1 MNSNVTARRGG
12 IRNAAFAV
20 VAAATLIASL
30 LAPAP
35 AARADDPLPTGLT
48 QETAAGSCWEIKQ
61 KTPAAASGIY
71 WIVTPQLVA
80 PEQFYCD
87 QETDGGGWVLIGRG
101 REGWKE
107 GYNGLRSP
115 ADVRNAPVGTPAF
128 APAQLPSKTVDA
140 LLGGGRVDALADGIR
155 VRRATNQA
163 GTTWQEARLG
173 IQARDRWVWTFGAE
187 HRVSSFRFDT
197 SNGSGGQT
205 NNFGLDNNYRR
216 IVFSEQATHTYLN
229 GFAFG
234 SNVGGSTSSSSYLW
248 APNGQGYARPFAQV
262 YLRPQLTIA
271 GMDFGSIPET
281 GTPATTLP
289 AILQSNAMTTVWGV
303 SGFGNG
309 SAGELN
315 TEVAEFGEA
324 GGRVFVGG
332 NFRYVQRTE
341 AGGSQTEQRF
351 IAAFN
356 VANGEWI
363 DTFRPVLNGQVK
375 AIATLPDGRVAIGGQ
390 FSTVNGT
397 PATGLAFLDPTTGAL
412 SGAQVIAEHRST
424 GGVPYIRDLDLQD
437 GFLYVAGSFTHLT
450 KVGTTR
456 TGSSWNGGRI
466 NLTTGNP
473 DTAWNAGLNGTSVA
487 VDASELGDRAY
498 FSGYFK
504 MKGTE
509 RATSAAALQTAA
521 GAPLATPAWTPRFS
535 ASSTDGNGNVT
546 GNVWQLGIT
555 EAGGK
560 VWVGGSEHS
569 LFSYDRTTFAS
580 VGGSITNAGG
590 DFQTVEHTT
599 DTVYAGCHCG
609 HWVYQDAYTWRNVGT
624 AWTQADKI
632 NLMGA
637 WDANTGKYIPE
648 WSPTVQARAGYGA
661 WGTFVDST
669 GVLWAGGDFSRSVR
683 TGTTS
688 QWSGGYIR
696 FAPRDATAPTTPG
709 AITATPNGTAIGSP
723 VTLTW
728 GASTDTGGS
737 VVYEVLRGN
746 RVIATTT
753 TASYTATVPATDTT
767 YVVRARDVTGNRS
780 ASTTAVT
787 LTPPSET
794 ALAFVESGDTWSWRF
809 SADALPADWNT
820 VAFDDSAWATGA
832 AILGRGTAAAVTN
845 IDPTALSPRPLSA
858 QYRSE
863 FEVTDA
869 TTVVDGTITVLA
881 NDGVV
886 VYVNGVEI
894 GRHRMPA
901 GTVTQNTYASSV
913 VSHAVA
919 NNGRVTF
926 AVPYGLL
933 VEGTNVVAA
942 SAHSNYRTTPDVS
955 FDLTYSAERG
965 DAPVIPIAPDPVTDL
980 TGLAPTHTTA
990 TLTWTAPAAGTAPVS
1005 YTITRDAVEV
1015 GTVEAPA
1022 TTFDDTGLAAVTTYE
1037 YGVTAV
1043 SADDLA
1049 STPVTTSVTTPV
1061 DPDAPGPA
1069 SLPVTVANGASWQW
1083 RFGTD
1088 ALPADWATPGFDDS
1102 TWSTGAGLFGLNV
1115 ASQATNI
1122 NAAAPNPR
1130 PLSGQFRL
1138 TFEALSAETLA
1149 DGTVTV
1155 IANDGVVLY
1164 LNGTE
1169 LGRHRLPTGTLTQN
1183 SYATGTVSHTT
1194 AAANRVTF
1202 TVPASLIVDGENVL
1216 AASVHANYR
1225 TTPDLSFDLA
1235 LTVPRQ

>member
-1 MNSNVTARRGG
+1 MNPNVTIRRTAART
-12 IRNAAFAV
+12 AV
-20 VAAATLIASL
+20 IAVAAAALIVSL
-30 LAPAP
+30 LGPAP
-35 AARADDPLPTGLT
+35 AAHAADPLPDGLS

-61 KTPAAASGIY
+61 NTPAAPSGVY
-71 WIVTPQLVA
+71 WLVTPQLVA

-107 GYNGLRSP
+107 GYNGLRTP
-115 ADVRNAPVGTPAF
+115 ANVRNSPVGTPAF
-128 APAQLPSKTVDA
+128 APAQLPSRTVDA

-155 VRRATNQA
+155 LRRATSDA
-163 GTTWQEARLG
+163 GTTWQEARFA

-187 HRVSSFRFDT
+187 HRVGNYRFDSAT
-197 SNGSGGQT
+197 GSGGQT
-205 NNFGLDNNYRR
+205 NNFGRDNTHQRV
-216 IVFSEQATHTYLN
+216 VFSEQASHSYLN
-229 GFAFG
+229 GWAFG
-234 SNVGGSTSSSSYLW
+234 PSVGGSTAASSYLW
-248 APNGQGYARPFAQV
+248 SPSGQGYARPFTQV
-262 YLRPQLTIA
+262 YLRPQLKIA
-271 GMDFGSIPET
+271 DMDFGTIPAT

-289 AILQSNAMTTVWGV
+289 AILESNAMSTVWGV

-315 TEVAEFGEA
+315 TEVAEFGEVD
-324 GGRVFVGG
+324 GKVFVGG

-351 IAAFN
+351 LAAFD
-356 VANGEWI
+356 VASGEWVT
-363 DTFRPVLNGQVK
+363 TFRPVLNGQVK
-375 AIATLPDGRVAIGGQ
+375 AIQALPDGRIAIGGQ

-397 PATGLAFLDPTTGAL
+397 PATGLAFLDPDTGAL
-412 SGAQVIAEHRST
+412 SGDQVVAEHRST
-424 GGVPYIRDLDLQD
+424 GGVPYIRDLDVQS

-466 NLTTGNP
+466 NLSTGNP
-473 DTAWNAGLNGTSVA
+473 DTGWNAALNGTSVA

-504 MKGTE
+504 MKGTA
-509 RATSAAALQTAA
+509 RATSMAAIQTAG
-521 GAPLATPAWTPRFS
+521 GAPLATPTWTPRFS
-535 ASSTDGNGNVT
+535 AASTDANGNVT

-560 VWVGGSEHS
+560 IYVGGSEHS
-569 LFSYDRTTFAS
+569 LFGYDRTTFEIQS
-580 VGGSITNAGG
+580 GSITNAGG
-590 DFQTVEHTT
+590 DFQTVEHSG

-609 HWVYQDAYTWRNVGT
+609 HWTYQDAYTWRNVGT
-624 AWTQADKI
+624 AWTQADKV

-637 WDANTGKYIPE
+637 WDAASGDYIPD

-669 GVLWAGGDFSRSVR
+669 GVFWTGGDFSRSVR
-683 TGTTS
+683 TGTTA

-709 AITATPNGTAIGSP
+709 AITVTPGGTTVGSP
-723 VTLTW
+723 VTLSW
-728 GASTDTGGS
+728 GAATDTGGS

-746 RVIATTT
+746 RVIATTSGT
-753 TASYTATVPATDTT
+753 SYTASVPEADTS
-767 YVVRARDVTGNRS
+767 YFVRARDTTGNRS
-780 ASTTAVT
+780 ASTAAAVVEA
-787 LTPPSET
+787 PSET
-794 ALAFVESGDTWSWRF
+794 ALALIETGSEWSWRF
-809 SADALPADWNT
+809 ASTALPAGWNT
-820 VAFDDSAWATGA
+820 AAFDDAGWSTGD

-845 IDPTALSPRPLSA
+845 IDPSALSPRPLSA
-858 QYRSE
+858 QYRHE

-869 TTVVDGTITVLA
+869 ATVVDGTITVLA

-886 VYVNGVEI
+886 VYVNGVEV
-894 GRHRMPA
+894 GRHRMPT
-901 GTVTQNTYASSV
+901 GTVTQNTYASG
-913 VSHAVA
+913 AVTHTTA
-919 NNGRVTF
+919 NANRVTF
-926 AVPYGLL
+926 DVPYGLL
-933 VEGTNVVAA
+933 VDGTNVVAA
-942 SAHSNYRTTPDVS
+942 SVHSNYRTTPDVS
-955 FDLTYSAERG
+955 FDLAFSAERG
-965 DAPVIPIAPDPVTDL
+965 DAPVIPVAPDPVTEL
-980 TGLAPTHTTA
+980 SGVAATHTTA
-990 TLTWTAPAAGTAPVS
+990 TLSWTAPAEGTAPVS
-1005 YTITRDAVEV
+1005 YTITRDGVEV
-1015 GTVEAPA
+1015 GTVAAPE
-1022 TTFDDTGLAAVTTYE
+1022 TTFEDSDLAAVTTYE
-1037 YGVTAV
+1037 YAVTAV

-1049 STPVTTSVTTPV
+1049 STPVTTTVTTPV

-1069 SLPVTVANGASWQW
+1069 TLPVSVANGATWQW

-1088 ALPADWATPGFDDS
+1088 ALPADWNAPAFDDS
-1102 TWSTGAGLFGLNV
+1102 GWATGAGLFGVN
-1115 ASQATNI
+1115 AAGQATNI

-1130 PLSGQFRL
+1130 PLSGQFRHV
-1138 TFEALSAETLA
+1138 FDVEAADTLA
-1149 DGTVTV
+1149 AGTVTV
-1155 IANDGVVLY
+1155 IANDGVVVY

-1183 SYATGTVSHTT
+1183 SYATGVVSHAS

-1202 TVPASLIVDGENVL
+1202 AVPAGLLVEGENVL

-1225 TTPDLSFDLA
+1225 STPDLSFDLA